1 LLKQKR
7 IVYLQPLSGC
17 SVARLSRLLWEQEAA
32 GSNPA
37 TPTKTFLYIKRVFLF
52 LQIMFYVY
60 ILYSKSI
67 DKFYIGYT
75 AMELCERLR
84 RHLSSHKGFTSR
96 AKDWEFVY
104 FELIEDKTKAI
115 LREKEIK
122 NWKSSAKIME
132 LIS

>member
-1 LLKQKR
+1 
-7 IVYLQPLSGC
+7 
-17 SVARLSRLLWEQEAA
+17 
-32 GSNPA
+32 
-37 TPTKTFLYIKRVFLF
+37 
-52 LQIMFYVY
+52 MFYVY

-67 DKFYIGYT
+67 YKFYIGYT

-96 AKDWEFVY
+96 AKDWEVVY
-104 FELIEDKTKAI
+104 FELFEDKTKAI